1 MNLTMLAL
9 IFRSLSLPNDAFQI
23 NMCFRFLICW
33 SEFSVFGLMWHTHH
47 SRADIHVFNK
57 MISFTNSHD
66 SRRRTINNSSETISY
81 ANVMLKRPMNGR
93 NIIIIFFLLIVKM
106 IAWSG

>member
-81 ANVMLKRPMNGR
+81 ANVMLKRPMNDGETLSS
-93 NIIIIFFLLIVKM
+93 FFFCLL
-106 IAWSG
+106 